1 MAQLSETKKKGIAGR
16 FFQVFFNP
24 QVFPLCLFLMVIGVL
39 FVLFRMKSVELDYKV
54 SEVNEKIRKN
64 EVENKKLEAVR
75 ARLLSIKNLRRFA
88 KKYDL
93 QEPKQNQIIIIP
105 ET

>member
-1 MAQLSETKKKGIAGR
+1 MAHVSQPKRKGIAGR
-16 FFQVFFNP
+16 FFQIFFNP

-39 FVLFRMKSVELDYKV
+39 FVLFRMKSVEVDYKV
-54 SEVNEKIRKN
+54 SEVNTKIRKN
-64 EVENKKLEAVR
+64 EVQNKKLEAVR
-75 ARLLSIKNLRRFA
+75 AKLLSIKNLRRLA

-105 ET
+105 ES

>member
-1 MAQLSETKKKGIAGR
+1 MARISEPKRKGVAGR

-24 QVFPLCLFLMVIGVL
+24 QVFPICLFLMVIGVL

-54 SEVNEKIRKN
+54 SEVNKKIRKN
-64 EVENKKLEAVR
+64 EVENKKLEASK
-75 ARLLSIKNLRRFA
+75 AKLLSIKNLRRLA

-105 ET
+105 ES

>member
-1 MAQLSETKKKGIAGR
+1 MARISKPKRKGVAGR

-24 QVFPLCLFLMVIGVL
+24 QVFPICLFLMVIGVL

-54 SEVNEKIRKN
+54 SEVNKKIRKN
-64 EVENKKLEAVR
+64 EVQNKKLEAVR
-75 ARLLSIKNLRRFA
+75 AKLLSIKNLRRFA
-88 KKYDL
+88 KKYNL

-105 ET
+105 ES

>member
-1 MAQLSETKKKGIAGR
+1 MAHVSQRKRKGIAGR
-16 FFQVFFNP
+16 FFQIFFNP

-39 FVLFRMKSVELDYKV
+39 FVLFRMKSVEVDYKV
-54 SEVNEKIRKN
+54 SEVNTKIRKN
-64 EVENKKLEAVR
+64 EVQNKKLEAIR
-75 ARLLSIKNLRRFA
+75 AKLLSIKNLRRLA

-105 ET
+105 ES

>member
-1 MAQLSETKKKGIAGR
+1 MARISEPKRKGIAGR

-24 QVFPLCLFLMVIGVL
+24 QVFPICLFLMVVGVL

-54 SEVNEKIRKN
+54 SEVNKKIRKN
-64 EVENKKLEAVR
+64 EVENKKLEASK
-75 ARLLSIKNLRRFA
+75 AKLLSIKNLRRLA

-105 ET
+105 ES